1 MIIDINKSI
10 VSIEK
15 ILKIEKDWEDKGFV
29 KFPQNFDFKG
39 AYMELLQWFDWDIK
53 KYPYVDIDKDESE
66 SLYPENIHI
75 KLEKDYSLVVLLTM
89 VILYYC
95 ENEVSINNNNLKEID
110 AFITNACGC
119 QYFVDR
125 DSAKLYYYL
134 EDNNLYRGDIA
145 SFVCGMIH
153 NRMQNNDFEAFYK
166 EFKSIIQKHILGMG
180 NLADDPSVTT
190 INTTATTVVKPK
202 YIPNSN
208 TTATPVNETVVTNQA
223 QVTPVAPAYQPGYN
237 VDPYAKARAKFGFV
251 PLAYVALQYNP
262 VGCWFYDNQ
271 LGIYRSQ
278 FMDYDKLNCMTDKVT
293 ARKYIE
299 SITKIMSNPVIYE
312 EILQHMPVIGTKFKD
327 TEPVL
332 LKFISGSSI
341 YSTKYAIG
349 CQYNEHSLVFV
360 CDVITNTVNASYF
373 GKTTEVSVAVNNF
386 RV

>member
-125 DSAKLYYYL
+125 EIEKVNQSDFAAIVREFMVSFEPQSDGSIVVHFRPKKIGLL
-134 EDNNLYRGDIA
+134 IA
-145 SFVCGMIH
+145 F
-153 NRMQNNDFEAFYK
+153 
-166 EFKSIIQKHILGMG
+166 
-180 NLADDPSVTT
+180 
-190 INTTATTVVKPK
+190 
-202 YIPNSN
+202 
-208 TTATPVNETVVTNQA
+208 
-223 QVTPVAPAYQPGYN
+223 
-237 VDPYAKARAKFGFV
+237 
-251 PLAYVALQYNP
+251 
-262 VGCWFYDNQ
+262 
-271 LGIYRSQ
+271 
-278 FMDYDKLNCMTDKVT
+278 
-293 ARKYIE
+293 
-299 SITKIMSNPVIYE
+299 
-312 EILQHMPVIGTKFKD
+312 
-327 TEPVL
+327 L
-332 LKFISGSSI
+332 L
-341 YSTKYAIG
+341 
-349 CQYNEHSLVFV
+349 
-360 CDVITNTVNASYF
+360 
-373 GKTTEVSVAVNNF
+373 
-386 RV
+386 

>member
-1 MIIDINKSI
+1 MNNDRLNLKSHDTMVRYIKEEIKMIIDINKSI
-10 VSIEK
+10 IPIEK

-75 KLEKDYSLVVLLTM
+75 KLEKDYSLVVLLAM

-134 EDNNLYRGDIA
+134 EDNNIYHNDNNIHGNTA

-166 EFKSIIQKHILGMG
+166 EFKSIIQKHILG
-180 NLADDPSVTT
+180 NLADDSSVTT
-190 INTTATTVVKPK
+190 INTTATTVVEPK
-202 YIPNSN
+202 YIPSSDGFM
-208 TTATPVNETVVTNQA
+208 E
-223 QVTPVAPAYQPGYN
+223 QVKTKYSYVPA
-237 VDPYAKARAKFGFV
+237 
-251 PLAYVALQYNP
+251 AYLALQCNP
-262 VGCWFYDNQ
+262 VGLWYMYQ
-271 LGIYRSQ
+271 QTGKYRSQ
-278 FMDYDKLNCMTDKVT
+278 FVDYNELDKSRDNMALNH
-293 ARKYIE
+293 IE
-299 SITKIMSNPVIYE
+299 AITKLMTKRTVYQM
-312 EILQHMPVIGTKFKD
+312 ILQEMPEIGTDINGNTIKLKIAGYNAFKVGLLAVKD
-327 TEPVL
+327 NEHVL
-332 LKFISGSSI
+332 AIIYDMANDKAQGISGDKKNVDDWI
-341 YSTKYAIG
+341 AKKLA
-349 CQYNEHSLVFV
+349 N
-360 CDVITNTVNASYF
+360 
-373 GKTTEVSVAVNNF
+373 
-386 RV
+386 